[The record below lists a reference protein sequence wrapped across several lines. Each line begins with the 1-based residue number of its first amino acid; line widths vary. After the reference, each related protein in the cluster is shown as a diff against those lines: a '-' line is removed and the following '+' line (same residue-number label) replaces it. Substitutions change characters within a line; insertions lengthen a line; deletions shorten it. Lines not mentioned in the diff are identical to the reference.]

1 MLDWLADFVAP
12 VRCAAC
18 ETHGDVI
25 CGDCSR
31 VFAASIP
38 VTRAARDGTPPVIAL
53 GPYTGRLARAIRTIK
68 FCGRSGAAL
77 RLGALLASRLALP
90 IEVIVAVPL
99 HASRLRER
107 GFNQA
112 ALLANAI
119 AESLSLPHLPDALRR
134 PISTRAQSK
143 LSVGHRRENVKSAF
157 APGPQAS
164 LVSGRRVLLV
174 DDVVTTGATLASCA
188 DAIRACDARDI
199 VACALALRL

>member
-18 ETHGDVI
+18 EAHGDVV
-25 CGDCSR
+25 CGDCAR

-38 VTRAARDGTPPVIAL
+38 VTRAARDGAPPVVAL
-53 GPYTGRLARAIRTIK
+53 GPYAGRLARAIRTIK

-77 RLGALLASRLALP
+77 RLGALLSERLALP
-90 IEVIVAVPL
+90 IDVVVAVPL

-112 ALLANAI
+112 AVLANAI

-134 PISTRAQSK
+134 SVSTRAQSK
-143 LSVGHRRENVKSAF
+143 LSVGHRAK
-157 APGPQAS
+157 
-164 LVSGRRVLLV
+164 
-174 DDVVTTGATLASCA
+174 T
-188 DAIRACDARDI
+188 
-199 VACALALRL
+199 